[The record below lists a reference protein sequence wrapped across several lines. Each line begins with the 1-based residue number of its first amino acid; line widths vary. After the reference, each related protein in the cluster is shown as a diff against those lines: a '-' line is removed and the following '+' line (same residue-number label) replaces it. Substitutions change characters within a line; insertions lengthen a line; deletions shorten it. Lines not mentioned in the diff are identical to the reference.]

1 MHTLFVTDGIVLL
14 KRGVGEA
21 NVQAVILTEKLGLV
35 RALARSARAEKSKL
49 RYSLEPL
56 SCGTFSL
63 IRGKYEW
70 KLVGAGQVSGAY
82 LAPVAGSR
90 RTAARAT
97 RLLLRLINGE
107 DPMPALYQTVLRGL
121 AALAQAKTQE
131 QEDALECVLVLR
143 ILSHLGYLPKTPEL
157 SPFVVSDE
165 FGVELA
171 ARALKARAALVR
183 TINESLGAT
192 GL

>member
-1 MHTLFVTDGIVLL
+1 MHTLFVTDGIVLQ
-14 KRGVGEA
+14 KRGVGES
-21 NVQAVILTEKLGLV
+21 NSLIVLLTDELGLV

-49 RYSLEPL
+49 RYGLEPL
-56 SCGTFSL
+56 SRGTFSL

-70 KLVGAGQVSGAY
+70 KLVGAESVSSAY
-82 LAPVAGSR
+82 ISSALGRR

-107 DPMPALYQTVLRGL
+107 EPMPTLYQTVLRGL
-121 AALAQAKTQE
+121 AALAEAQTLAE
-131 QEDALECVLVLR
+131 EEALECVLVLR

-157 SPFVVSDE
+157 SPFVASDD

-171 ARALKARAALVR
+171 TRALEARSTLVR

>member
-1 MHTLFVTDGIVLL
+1 MHTLFVTDGIVFG
-14 KRGVGEA
+14 KHGVGEA
-21 NVQAVILTEKLGLV
+21 NMLVVLLTEELGLV

-49 RYSLEPL
+49 RYGLEPF
-56 SCGTFSL
+56 SRGTFSL

-70 KLVGAGQVSGAY
+70 KLVGAERMSSECISSS
-82 LAPVAGSR
+82 AGPR

-107 DPMPALYQTVLRGL
+107 ESMPALYQTVSRGF
-121 AALAQAKTQE
+121 AALARAGGKE
-131 QEDALECVLVLR
+131 QEEALECVLVLR

-157 SPFVVSDE
+157 SPFVASDE
-165 FGVELA
+165 FGIELA
-171 ARALKARAALVR
+171 KRALEARTSLVR

>member
-1 MHTLFVTDGIVLL
+1 MHTLFVTDGIVLQ

-21 NVQAVILTEKLGLV
+21 NVLAVILTEELGLV

-49 RYSLEPL
+49 RYGLEPL
-56 SCGTFSL
+56 SRGTFSL

-70 KLVGAGQVSGAY
+70 KLVGAEQMSSAY
-82 LAPVAGSR
+82 LAPVVAR
-90 RTAARAT
+90 RHIAARAT

-107 DPMPALYQTVLRGL
+107 EPMPALYQTVLRGL
-121 AALAQAKTQE
+121 AALVQAQTQS

-143 ILSHLGYLPKTPEL
+143 ILSHLGYLPNTPEL

-165 FGVELA
+165 FGRELA
-171 ARALKARAALVR
+171 ARALKARATLVR
-183 TINESLGAT
+183 SINESLGAT